1 MSTSP
6 LLQLPNTYRAFYGSF
21 TALRAFQQDVIAPIL
36 RGQDVILQAAT
47 GSGKTEAVLAPCLER
62 VLRSAR
68 TEKVLYV
75 VPTRALV
82 HDLRRRLEPLLHDR
96 LGMQLGLRTGDVKRL
111 PGGQADLLLT
121 TPESLDVM
129 LGSANREVRT
139 FLEGVTMLVVDE
151 VHQLIQG
158 YRGRHLAYLVQRL
171 EQRRHRRLAK
181 NRPVRHP
188 GRAGGHWRGLG
199 AATRCRVDRQS
210 GAATGA
216 AASGAPEAGARRT
229 RRLH

>member
-6 LLQLPNTYRAFYGSF
+6 LLQLPNTYRAFYGAF
-21 TALRAFQQDVIAPIL
+21 TSLRAFQQDVMAPIL
-36 RGQDVILQAAT
+36 CGQDVILQAAT

-96 LGMQLGLRTGDVKRL
+96 LGMHLGLRTGDVKRL

-129 LGSANREVRT
+129 LGSANREVQT
-139 FLEGVTMLVVDE
+139 FLAGVTMLVVDE

-158 YRGRHLAYLVQRL
+158 YRGCHLTYLVQRL
-171 EQRRHRRLAK
+171 EQR
-181 NRPVRHP
+181 
-188 GRAGGHWRGLG
+188 
-199 AATRCRVDRQS
+199 
-210 GAATGA
+210 
-216 AASGAPEAGARRT
+216 ASGAWQKIALSATLAGPEAIGTALGLQPDAVWIANPVQRQVQPHLVHLQAGARGT
-229 RRLH
+229 RRLY